1 VAAAVFTDVELE
13 LTDVE
18 ALAVVEAAKAT
29 AGTLTPIAATKAS
42 ATRDLL
48 ANFFIVSPLI
58 RTVLK
63 RERFKRRKV
72 NCEIGVRGLLDH

>member
-1 VAAAVFTDVELE
+1 MAAVA

-18 ALAVVEAAKAT
+18 PTDVDVLTVVEAAKAT
-29 AGTLTPIAATKAS
+29 AGTLTPIAATKAT
-42 ATRDLL
+42 ATSDLL

>member
-1 VAAAVFTDVELE
+1 MA

-18 ALAVVEAAKAT
+18 PTDVDVLTVVEAAKAT
-29 AGTLTPIAATKAS
+29 AGTLTPIAATKAT

-48 ANFFIVSPLI
+48 ANLFIVSPSI

-63 RERFKRRKV
+63 REQVKRRKV
-72 NCEIGVRGLLDH
+72 NCEIGVRGLSDH